1 MMESAEP
8 EMDPMHIQG

>member
-1 MMESAEP
+1 MESAEP